1 MKVETGKTVQ
11 MHYVGKL
18 EDGTIFD
25 SSENREPLSFVFGE
39 GSIIPALETELEGM
53 EEGQKKTVKVK
64 ADDAYGQRDPNAIQS
79 VPRSQLPENIEP
91 KVGMQLLA
99 QMQNGNI
106 PVTIVEVD
114 EENVVIDF
122 NHPLAGKDL
131 IFDVEIVK
139 VS

>member
-1 MKVETGKTVQ
+1 MKVETGRTVQ

-18 EDGTIFD
+18 EDGTVFD

-39 GSIIPALETELEGM
+39 GSIIPALEAELEGM

-64 ADDAYGQRDPNAIQS
+64 ADDAYGQRDPNAIQK
-79 VPRSQLPENIEP
+79 VPRTQLPENIEP

-99 QMQNGNI
+99 QMQNGSI

-114 EENVVIDF
+114 EESVTIDF
-122 NHPLAGKDL
+122 NHPLAGRDL

>member
-18 EDGTIFD
+18 DDGTIFD
-25 SSENREPLSFVFGE
+25 SSEGKKPLEFVFGE
-39 GSIIPALETELEGM
+39 GSIIPALEKELEGM
-53 EEGQKKTVKVK
+53 EEGEKKQVVVK
-64 ADDAYGQRDPNAIQS
+64 AEDAYGERNPEAIQKVS
-79 VPRSQLPENIEP
+79 KDQLPPEIEP

-99 QMQNGNI
+99 QTQTANI
-106 PVTIVEVD
+106 PVTIIEVEED
-114 EENVVIDF
+114 TITIDF

>member
-18 EDGTIFD
+18 DDGTIFD
-25 SSENREPLSFVFGE
+25 SSEGKEPLEFIFGE
-39 GSIIPALETELEGM
+39 GSIIPALEKELEGM
-53 EEGQKKTVKVK
+53 EEGEKKQVVVK
-64 ADDAYGQRDPNAIQS
+64 AEDAYGERNPEAIQKVS
-79 VPRSQLPENIEP
+79 KDQLPPEIEP

-99 QMQNGNI
+99 QTQTANI
-106 PVTIVEVD
+106 PVTIIEVEED
-114 EENVVIDF
+114 TITIDF

>member
-18 EDGTIFD
+18 DDGTIFD
-25 SSENREPLSFVFGE
+25 SSEGKEPLEFVFGE
-39 GSIIPALETELEGM
+39 GSIIPALEKELEGM
-53 EEGQKKTVKVK
+53 EEGEKKQVVVK
-64 ADDAYGQRDPNAIQS
+64 AEDAYGERNPEAIQKVS
-79 VPRSQLPENIEP
+79 KDQLPPEIEP

-99 QMQNGNI
+99 QTQTANI
-106 PVTIVEVD
+106 PVTIIEVEED
-114 EENVVIDF
+114 TITIDF